1 MTRYGKHRQHGSN
14 FWGEWDDERRRW
26 REEHGEAPGRVGGP
40 PSRETREAWRE
51 YFHRFSGDWPEH
63 HWAFGGRRFTPW
75 HKGDVSFNPFTAN
88 LFSQGGGLLPLI
100 VLRLLAKQ
108 PRYGNEIMGLISE
121 QTSGQWT
128 ANPGAIYPLM
138 TELEDRGMVKGE
150 WDDPRKRTVK
160 IYELTELGGK
170 ELKRVGAI
178 VRPKLG
184 EAVDVLQRIL
194 KDLEDDNDEEG
205 EITL

>member
-1 MTRYGKHRQHGSN
+1 MKRHGRGRKRGPN
-14 FWGEWDDERRRW
+14 FWGRWDEERRRW
-26 REEHGEAPGRVGGP
+26 REEHDTEAGPMHGP
-40 PSRETREAWRE
+40 PPREIREAWRE
-51 YFHRFSGDWPEH
+51 YFHRFSGEWPEH

-100 VLRLLAKQ
+100 VLRLLAEK

-138 TELEDRGMVKGE
+138 TELEDRGFVKGE
-150 WDDPRKRTVK
+150 WEDPRKRTMK
-160 IYELTELGGK
+160 IYELTEFGKK
-170 ELKRVGAI
+170 ELKRVVAI
-178 VRPKLG
+178 VRPKLDDV
-184 EAVDVLQRIL
+184 VDVLQRIL
-194 KDLEDDNDEEG
+194 KDLAHEDNEEG
-205 EITL
+205 ETNV

>member
-1 MTRYGKHRQHGSN
+1 
-14 FWGEWDDERRRW
+14 
-26 REEHGEAPGRVGGP
+26 
-40 PSRETREAWRE
+40 
-51 YFHRFSGDWPEH
+51 
-63 HWAFGGRRFTPW
+63 
-75 HKGDVSFNPFTAN
+75 
-88 LFSQGGGLLPLI
+88 LPLI

-160 IYELTELGGK
+160 IYELTELGAK

-194 KDLEDDNDEEG
+194 KDLEDDNNEEG